1 MQQLKVIV
9 DYCNDKKDITH
20 NVVLSDPIFKAFSFG
35 VGEITDTNTIDDIV
49 RNTFLRIDVDRN
61 VAISDAGVRSKIAA
75 IFKAAFIN
83 LNLGD
88 LVDIAQITRDILNI
102 DGVEG
107 IETVNGNNVT
117 PNLSFVIW
125 NPDYRTQDSV
135 ILTRDYKLQNFEY
148 GYYYGISDIPT
159 NIDIRRI

>member
-1 MQQLKVIV
+1 M
-9 DYCNDKKDITH
+9 
-20 NVVLSDPIFKAFSFG
+20 
-35 VGEITDTNTIDDIV
+35 
-49 RNTFLRIDVDRN
+49 
-61 VAISDAGVRSKIAA
+61 AISDAGVRSKIAA